1 MATQSYIIAQE
12 SVLIDA
18 GRAASQ
24 GKPVDVESARKAI
37 HDTAASY
44 VHEKLMNGGIIPA
57 NRDCWSTL
65 AVNTSYLARV
75 CPDLATEA
83 NGLADLIGVYRGPS
97 L

>member
-1 MATQSYIIAQE
+1 MATQSYIIAHE
-12 SVLIDA
+12 SILIDA

-24 GKPVDVESARKAI
+24 GEPVDIDAARKAI
-37 HDTAASY
+37 HDSAASY
-44 VHEKLMNGGIIPA
+44 AHEKLMNGGIIHA

-65 AVNTSYLARV
+65 AVNASYLARV
-75 CPDLATEA
+75 CPDLTTEA